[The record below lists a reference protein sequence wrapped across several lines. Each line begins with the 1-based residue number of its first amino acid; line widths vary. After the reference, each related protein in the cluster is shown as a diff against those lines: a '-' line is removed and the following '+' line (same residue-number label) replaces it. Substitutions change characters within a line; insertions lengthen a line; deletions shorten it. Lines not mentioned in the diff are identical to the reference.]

1 MRRYD
6 ADEKPFDPTEC
17 PCKPL
22 TTESDIPLNS
32 RLWAMLA
39 LMGSLVSLAVG
50 TSFAKSLFPVLGA
63 EGTTTYRIVLAML
76 MLMAV
81 FRPWRR
87 RWVWADALPLGLY
100 GVTLGVMNLLFYSAI
115 KTIPFGVAIAIEFT
129 GPLAVAV
136 WTSKKASDWLWVALA
151 VVGLGLLLPLPGADA
166 ASALDPLGMSLAL
179 AAGLCWALY
188 IVFGQRVALRYGS
201 LATPLGMLAAAL
213 VVTPIGVLHAGSALR
228 DPQWLVAGLAVA
240 LLSSAVP
247 YALEMFALNH
257 LPKNTF
263 SILLSLEPA
272 VGALAGWLVL
282 SERLTLLQ
290 GLAILMVM
298 AASMGSA
305 WSAGRST
312 ATDPT

>member
-1 MRRYD
+1 MN
-6 ADEKPFDPTEC
+6 
-17 PCKPL
+17 L
-22 TTESDIPLNS
+22 

-39 LMGSLVSLAVG
+39 LLVSLVSLAVG
-50 TSFAKSLFPVLGA
+50 TSFAKSLFPALGA
-63 EGTTTYRIVLAML
+63 EGTTAYRIIFAML

-87 RWVWADALPLGLY
+87 KWVWADALPLGLY

-136 WTSKKASDWLWVALA
+136 WTSKKASDWLWVVLA
-151 VVGLGLLLPLPGADA
+151 AMGLALLLPLTGADA
-166 ASALDPLGMSLAL
+166 ATALDPLGMGLAL
-179 AAGLCWALY
+179 AAGACWALY
-188 IVFGQRVALRYGS
+188 IVFGQRVAMRYGS
-201 LATPLGMLAAAL
+201 MATPMGMLAAAL
-213 VVTPIGVLHAGSALR
+213 VVAPVGVFHAGSALL
-228 DPQWLVAGLAVA
+228 DPQWLMAGLAVA
-240 LLSSAVP
+240 LLSSAIP
-247 YALEMFALNH
+247 YALEMFSLKH

-290 GLAILMVM
+290 GLAIAMVM
-298 AASMGSA
+298 AASMGTA
-305 WSAGRST
+305 WSAGRRKAPSGEDRS
-312 ATDPT
+312 AI